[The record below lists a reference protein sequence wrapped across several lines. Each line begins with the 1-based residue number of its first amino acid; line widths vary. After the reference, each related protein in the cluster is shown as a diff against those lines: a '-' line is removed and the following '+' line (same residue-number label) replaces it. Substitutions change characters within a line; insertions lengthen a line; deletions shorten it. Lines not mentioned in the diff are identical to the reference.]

1 MGSRGDTGAALAR
14 LRQMRS
20 GFNANQLKE
29 ASERWTRCRESWRDE
44 REHATCA
51 RALEVLASRAAEGV
65 RAKGAPSR
73 GGPVRAEVAAVLRA
87 AQTTDAIAAI
97 VASPS
102 PAAARVACRSLDAL
116 LGIVSAAGATRPS
129 APLIAALATRVAHD
143 PAIADADTA
152 LAAASSLRRLATAP
166 GALDDPAVA
175 DALRAARAAPAFA
188 ARLVRF
194 AELGETAG
202 SHALPV
208 SAVAPAAVA
217 AAALASRRDFWDFLE
232 DAGVETGTT
241 AAALAEALAAAAARA
256 ARERRFDVA
265 GAAMDAAAALA
276 SRREAFRL
284 ALCRPEARL
293 ARATAACVEGV
304 GFREA
309 DAQSPAVTAASAA
322 AFRALAAAARDLP
335 APGDCADWRRAV
347 EALVR
352 AVAAHAEC
360 ARARDAA
367 DAAAASRRAAAAAAT
382 AAAAALLRP
391 RRRVYGAPSPPP
403 PPWRAALL
411 GAGVAAALRES
422 TSAWADAGVANR
434 GLAAVANAFG
444 DSGLGAVS
452 GVGNGLVGFGST
464 EREWT
469 RAGPAHAWR
478 AAERLAVSG
487 EAPEMRAED
496 AEALARSALMTVAL
510 VAPPSTRREQV
521 VSSIL
526 AASSG
531 PIHNAEAAPPPLVAC
546 AGAGACDA
554 AAEAAAA
561 AAGRALCAF
570 LECAA
575 TRAAATRA
583 LDETR
588 DLLGGDEWTRCV
600 GRHLSHWVGATPAKA
615 YLAAALARTPIGR
628 AALGE
633 SGATARVAGTLVEL
647 ASAARAAAERR
658 RRAGVRGEAGAGAED
673 DAADDAADCSFSTR
687 ERAGFAD
694 ERKRFFFSR
703 GGDSNA
709 EDAEEEASWFAP
721 FRWRA
726 GDAALVAAL
735 LRALVELVAPPVFD
749 SRGEGRDGKDE
760 PPAAGRLADLSGAA
774 VVSRDP
780 NATRRPVSPSRRE
793 TAASLSP
800 PFAATRGVTNL
811 IYFFDPRLAETLG
824 ALASEEGAASLGDE
838 ETADEIRCWSLLACA
853 CVGADACEGGVGG
866 AARVAAA
873 LHEALPEPIA
883 ESDSDSGIGIGD
895 RIRPVSPPDVCF
907 VLADGTRQPAHAAL
921 LAARC
926 PSLLARAPPGGEAAA
941 ESRGDFLRS
950 ASKEAP
956 AIRLGAGVTRRA
968 LRATLRWAYSGALPF
983 PADVSD
989 GLFFR
994 DLRDGESDASDEGSE
1009 RNALAKL
1016 ASKCG
1021 AYELAHTTRFRRPKP
1036 GARVRRLTEALEAL
1050 MTPRG
1055 EGYADV
1061 LLRAETNANAGAGP
1075 DAVGLDERS
1084 SRRFPAHRVVLCAR
1098 AEYFRAALDPARGFL
1113 ESRPLKVRDA
1123 DARRETRCP
1132 SLTFPFAA
1140 TEEALAAALRAAY
1153 AGAAPRVDARR
1164 AREKKKKKTF
1174 AFGAAYDD
1182 IDTENVSATTAVHRA
1197 ASLEYLMLDREAEA
1211 CASRVAHAA
1220 CARDWRERLGGVSG
1234 ALAALAAAAAARRWA
1249 ELEALLGAVAAV
1261 YPEAAETEPEAL
1273 EAVHPDLREAMR
1285 RAHVQQTRAR

>member
-1 MGSRGDTGAALAR
+1 M
-14 LRQMRS
+14 
-20 GFNANQLKE
+20 
-29 ASERWTRCRESWRDE
+29 
-44 REHATCA
+44 
-51 RALEVLASRAAEGV
+51 
-65 RAKGAPSR
+65 
-73 GGPVRAEVAAVLRA
+73 
-87 AQTTDAIAAI
+87 
-97 VASPS
+97 
-102 PAAARVACRSLDAL
+102 
-116 LGIVSAAGATRPS
+116 
-129 APLIAALATRVAHD
+129 
-143 PAIADADTA
+143 
-152 LAAASSLRRLATAP
+152 
-166 GALDDPAVA
+166 
-175 DALRAARAAPAFA
+175 
-188 ARLVRF
+188 RLVRF

-202 SHALPV
+202 RHALPF

-241 AAALAEALAAAAARA
+241 AAALAEALAAAAAPR

-293 ARATAACVEGV
+293 ARAIAACVEGV

-309 DAQSPAVTAASAA
+309 DAQSPAVSAASAA
-322 AFRALAAAARDLP
+322 AFHALAAAARDLP
-335 APGDCADWRRAV
+335 APGDCADWRRVV

-452 GVGNGLVGFGST
+452 GVGNGWVGFGST

-487 EAPEMRAED
+487 ETPEMRAED

-531 PIHNAEAAPPPLVAC
+531 PIRHAENAPPPLVAC
-546 AGAGACDA
+546 AGAGARDA

-600 GRHLSHWVGATPAKA
+600 GRHLSLGVGATPAKA
-615 YLAAALARTPIGR
+615 CLAAALARTPSGR

-633 SGATARVAGTLVEL
+633 SGAAARVAATLVEL

-658 RRAGVRGEAGAGAED
+658 RRAGVCGEAGAGAED

-694 ERKRFFFSR
+694 ERKRFGR

-726 GDAALVAAL
+726 GDAALVAAS
-735 LRALVELVAPPVFD
+735 LRARSSSS
-749 SRGEGRDGKDE
+749 SRRRFRFARRGTGREGLFE
-760 PPAAGRLADLSGAA
+760 AAGRSAEASGAA
-774 VVSRDP
+774 RDP
-780 NATRRPVSPSRRE
+780 NVTRHKYPVSPSRRE
-793 TAASLSP
+793 TAASLP
-800 PFAATRGVTNL
+800 PALAA
-811 IYFFDPRLAETLG
+811 TLG
-824 ALASEEGAASLGDE
+824 ALASEEGAASLGDD
-838 ETADEIRCWSLLACA
+838 ETADSIRCWSLLACS

-873 LHEALPEPIA
+873 LLEALPEPNA
-883 ESDSDSGIGIGD
+883 ESSESDHESAP
-895 RIRPVSPPDVCF
+895 RSRSRPRTCASSSR
-907 VLADGTRQPAHAAL
+907 T
-921 LAARC
+921 
-926 PSLLARAPPGGEAAA
+926 ARA
-941 ESRGDFLRS
+941 SRRTARS
-950 ASKEAP
+950 SP
-956 AIRLGAGVTRRA
+956 R
-968 LRATLRWAYSGALPF
+968 
-983 PADVSD
+983 
-989 GLFFR
+989 
-994 DLRDGESDASDEGSE
+994 
-1009 RNALAKL
+1009 
-1016 ASKCG
+1016 
-1021 AYELAHTTRFRRPKP
+1021 
-1036 GARVRRLTEALEAL
+1036 GAR
-1050 MTPRG
+1050 PC
-1055 EGYADV
+1055 
-1061 LLRAETNANAGAGP
+1061 
-1075 DAVGLDERS
+1075 
-1084 SRRFPAHRVVLCAR
+1084 SR
-1098 AEYFRAALDPARGFL
+1098 
-1113 ESRPLKVRDA
+1113 
-1123 DARRETRCP
+1123 ARRR
-1132 SLTFPFAA
+1132 
-1140 TEEALAAALRAAY
+1140 
-1153 AGAAPRVDARR
+1153 
-1164 AREKKKKKTF
+1164 
-1174 AFGAAYDD
+1174 
-1182 IDTENVSATTAVHRA
+1182 
-1197 ASLEYLMLDREAEA
+1197 
-1211 CASRVAHAA
+1211 
-1220 CARDWRERLGGVSG
+1220 
-1234 ALAALAAAAAARRWA
+1234 AARRPPKA
-1249 ELEALLGAVAAV
+1249 AATSFEA
-1261 YPEAAETEPEAL
+1261 PP
-1273 EAVHPDLREAMR
+1273 R
-1285 RAHVQQTRAR
+1285 RRSGSARA